1 MQLRPRDGTGRAVTA
16 NDGKLRSFTKIMDID
31 ESDDLT
37 YEGVRGGKIYKML
50 SATGSGAPAGYV
62 KFAEYKHD
70 NDVNKKVPKL
80 KNIYRIVKGLVENR
94 ITNKGATN
102 QSVDFKGINDIRKYY
117 VGAGL
122 ITETEFSKILKDVGL
137 LVTAQP
143 DENTTDYND
152 VKNFVDD
159 AISTYRKMHPN
170 RRISLTD
177 PKYKGYIAKVLLRM
191 KQNYV
196 RDSAAIDIIAYNK
209 TNTDDAD
216 DDLIYSAGDKK
227 DFKTHDRSNKGA
239 AEDRAA
245 GVVDKGTLLKYEK
258 ELPVIGKTVAE
269 DNTTE
274 LKVLTQA
281 EKDYQPAWFRPISV
295 QAKGEDAVALRDLIE
310 ETYDQFIKRTNK
322 LIKKDKTI
330 EYEFKDGGRK
340 HRSGGARKPAH
351 HSRHRDGAKSAQKR
365 RVAGRSR
372 R

>member
-1 MQLRPRDGTGRAVTA
+1 MQLRPRDGTGRAITA

-37 YEGVRGGKIYKML
+37 YEGVKGGKIYKML

-80 KNIYRIVKGLVENR
+80 KNIYSIGLGLVGNS
-94 ITNKGATN
+94 ISGTKSAGNLVVN
-102 QSVDFKGINDIRKYY
+102 FKQINDIRKYY
-117 VGAGL
+117 VERGL
-122 ITETEFSKILKDVGL
+122 ISESDFNKILKDKDLIVK
-137 LVTAQP
+137 ASP

-159 AISTYRKMHPN
+159 AISTYRKMHTN
-170 RRISLTD
+170 RRISLKD

-196 RDSAAIDIIAYNK
+196 RDDAAIDIITYIGN
-209 TNTDDAD
+209 DATEKK
-216 DDLIYSAGDKK
+216 DLIYSGAVVTA
-227 DFKTHDRSNKGA
+227 FKTNGRSSKGA
-239 AEDRAA
+239 AEDRTA
-245 GVVDKGTLLKYEK
+245 GVVDKATLLKFEK
-258 ELPVIGKTVAE
+258 ELPVIEKTVAE
-269 DNTTE
+269 NTTTE
-274 LKVLTQA
+274 LKVLEQA
-281 EKDYQPAWFRPISV
+281 EKDYQPGWFRPISV

-340 HRSGGARKPAH
+340 HRSGGVRKAH
-351 HSRHRDGAKSAQKR
+351 HSRHRDGAKSHKK